1 MKLLIVD
8 DERLIGSYIAQCV
21 EQADCGVEVIGTVTS
36 AARALQLIEGQTID
50 LIFADITMPKMNGL
64 ELLKI
69 VKRTHPEIM
78 VIMLTCHHD
87 FDFVRTAMQYDADRY
102 VLKSEIDPELMRE
115 ILTEAQHVRHHR
127 KVEQIDQQVRRQDCL
142 KRIVTGEWA
151 FVTEA
156 LLQKHS
162 VRLRSDDFVAVCVI
176 HTSKNIQ
183 CVTEHMASCCEN
195 MVPYEYDA
203 QTMVLVMNLM
213 TDQSKMRIQT
223 CMQELSDCIEGH
235 LGRSRICHDLNQLAA
250 VIHESVSDMNE
261 AYYADTVT
269 DPAMY
274 SRNQIML
281 KLCQTADLHARENQL
296 KTYSADLAAILQ
308 AAADQH
314 PAFLLLRD
322 QFRQLILLANQQFFP
337 IMPLDV
343 ECVHRSVNF
352 EDLRA
357 VISSMIHRMM
367 QLAVP
372 YSKNIQV
379 SVEYIESHFK
389 DDLLLSDVSKQA
401 CVNSAYLSRQFK
413 KEVGMTFSE
422 YLTEVRMK
430 RAKTLLETTDL
441 RISEIACEV
450 GVGNVSYFSTLFRKQ
465 YHCSPKDIRHRSSSE
480 IVQIDDG
487 ISK

>member
-8 DERLIGSYIAQCV
+8 DERLIGTYIAQCV
-21 EQADCGVEVIGTVTS
+21 EQADCGVEVIGAVTS
-36 AARALQLIEGQTID
+36 AAGALQIIEGQTID

-69 VKRTHPEIM
+69 VKHTHPETM

-102 VLKSEIDPELMRE
+102 VLKSEINPEMMRE

-127 KVEQIDQQVRRQDCL
+127 KIEQIDQQVRRQACL

-151 FVTEA
+151 FVTES
-156 LLQKHS
+156 LLKKHS
-162 VRLRSDDFVAVCVI
+162 VRLREDDFIAVCVI
-176 HTSKNIQ
+176 HTSENIQ

-203 QTMVLVMNLM
+203 QTMVLMMNLM
-213 TDQSKMRIQT
+213 PDQSKTKFQT
-223 CMQELSDCIEGH
+223 CMQELSDCIAGY
-235 LGRSRICHDLNQLAA
+235 LGRSRIRHDLSQLAA
-250 VIHESVSDMNE
+250 AIHESVSDMNE
-261 AYYADTVT
+261 AYYPDTVT
-269 DPAMY
+269 DSAMY
-274 SRNQIML
+274 LRNQSLL

-296 KTYSADLAAILQ
+296 KTYCADLAAILRM
-308 AAADQH
+308 AADRH

-322 QFRQLILLANQQFFP
+322 QVRQLLLLANQHFFST
-337 IMPLDV
+337 MPLDL
-343 ECVHRSVNF
+343 ECVNGSVNF
-352 EDLRA
+352 ENLRA
-357 VISSMIHRMM
+357 VISSMIHSMM
-367 QLAVP
+367 KLAVP

-389 DDLLLSDVSKQA
+389 DDLLLSDVSRQA

-465 YHCSPKDIRHRSSSE
+465 YHCSPKDIRRGYRAG
-480 IVQIDDG
+480 IVQKDD
-487 ISK
+487 